1 LVLTL
6 ISLQLVET
14 KKPSELSQ
22 ITSLSDFPL
31 PTPIENMLKAMET
44 KPEAED
50 GSEQQSKR
58 K

>member
-1 LVLTL
+1 M
-6 ISLQLVET
+6 LQLVET

-50 GSEQQSKR
+50 GSEQPSKR